1 MNSKVQEYLEKI
13 DKVIAEG
20 PYRDDWASL
29 SRYSEPEWYKKA
41 KLGCLQCSGF
51 RQRVVSAPDVPG
63 RHEGI

>member
-41 KLGCLQCSGF
+41 KFGIGVFTVFRLSAASGI
-51 RQRVVSAPDVPG
+51 RA
-63 RHEGI
+63 